1 MWITPKNAISALLMK
16 RKAIPLEKP
25 VGLCYSVGKGQRQ
38 RRDKTTMQV
47 QLTPQ
52 IESIVKGLVESGA
65 YHDQEEV
72 IAEAVMLLE
81 DERKLRDLRAALAEA
96 EEELARGEG
105 EEWTPALRA
114 RLSAEAQQMV
124 AEGRKPNPDV
134 CP

>member
-1 MWITPKNAISALLMK
+1 
-16 RKAIPLEKP
+16 
-25 VGLCYSVGKGQRQ
+25 
-38 RRDKTTMQV
+38 MQV

-52 IESIVKGLVESGA
+52 IASIVKGLMESGE
-65 YHDQEEV
+65 YHDQDEV

-81 DERKLRDLRAALAEA
+81 DERKLRDLRVALAEA

-105 EEWTPALRA
+105 EEWTPELRA